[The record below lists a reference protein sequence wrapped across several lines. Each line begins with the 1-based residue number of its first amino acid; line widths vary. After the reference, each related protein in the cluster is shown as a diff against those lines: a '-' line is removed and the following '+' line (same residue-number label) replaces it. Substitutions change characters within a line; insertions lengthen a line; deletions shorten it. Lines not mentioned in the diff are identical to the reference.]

1 MKKLILLL
9 ATAALCL
16 NLTAQDDPGK
26 KDGDK
31 DTIRIGGMRIVKKGK
46 KNGDVSINIGGDNGK
61 KKRKN
66 LTTMQKWIDVILL
79 ANKGSCCTTPKLQKK
94 FQKT

>member
-31 DTIRIGGMRIVKKGK
+31 DTIRIGGMIIVKKGK
-46 KNGDVSINIGGDNGK
+46 KTEMYLSISAAIMV
-61 KKRKN
+61 KRKG
-66 LTTMQKWIDVILL
+66 KI
-79 ANKGSCCTTPKLQKK
+79 
-94 FQKT
+94 